1 MDCLLSKGV
10 WDLEEEVV
18 VVVIVVE
25 EEDNGDG
32 DDDDDDDL
40 PRSQPRNLECFEVV
54 EEVVIVAGSAF
65 LCFC

>member
-25 EEDNGDG
+25 EEDNGVG
-32 DDDDDDDL
+32 DDDDDDL

>member
-32 DDDDDDDL
+32 DDDDDDL